1 MVVCCVDEFRTS
13 ISCCKCHKRA
23 QTKGLLVICPDP
35 TCARL
40 HPSNY
45 DAIHMLDPKAGL
57 HRDRDHNAGQ
67 NMANAALQW
76 VREFKWLETLN
87 RQVAKQQQAPC
98 GAVQPHM
105 EFGE

>member
-1 MVVCCVDEFRTS
+1 M
-13 ISCCKCHKRA
+13 
-23 QTKGLLVICPDP
+23 ICPDP

-67 NMANAALQW
+67 NMANAALQR
-76 VREFKWLETLN
+76 VREFKWPEALS

-98 GAVQPHM
+98 GA
-105 EFGE
+105 GATSYGLR